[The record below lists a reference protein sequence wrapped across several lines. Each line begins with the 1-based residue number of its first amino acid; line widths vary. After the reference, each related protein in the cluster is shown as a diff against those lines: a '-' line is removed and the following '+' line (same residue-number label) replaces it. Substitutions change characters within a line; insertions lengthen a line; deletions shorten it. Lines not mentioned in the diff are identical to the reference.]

1 MKLLLDMNLSPRWLT
16 LLQGSQ
22 IDAAHWASI
31 GRRDALDTEIM
42 AYAAAHDFTVLTQDL
57 DFSTILAATQGEKP
71 SVVQIRSDN
80 LDPDVIGAQ
89 VIEAVRKLEAE
100 LDSGALVS
108 VEPTRTRTRV
118 RLLPLKP
125 KS

>member
-1 MKLLLDMNLSPRWLT
+1 MR
-16 LLQGSQ
+16 
-22 IDAAHWASI
+22 
-31 GRRDALDTEIM
+31 
-42 AYAAAHDFTVLTQDL
+42 
-57 DFSTILAATQGEKP
+57 
-71 SVVQIRSDN
+71 IRSDN

-89 VIEAVRKLEAE
+89 VIDAVRKLEGE

-108 VEPTRTRTRV
+108 VEPSHTRV

>member
-1 MKLLLDMNLSPRWLT
+1 
-16 LLQGSQ
+16 
-22 IDAAHWASI
+22 
-31 GRRDALDTEIM
+31 M
-42 AYAAAHDFTVLTQDL
+42 AYAAQHGYTVLTQDL

-71 SVVQIRSDN
+71 SVMQIRSDN

-89 VIEAVRKLEAE
+89 VIDAVRKLDGQLE
-100 LDSGALVS
+100 SGALVS
-108 VEPTRTRTRV
+108 IEPPRTRV

>member
-1 MKLLLDMNLSPRWLT
+1 MRLLLDMNLSPRWLV
-16 LLQGSQ
+16 LLHGSG
-22 IDAAHWASI
+22 IEAEHWSTI
-31 GRRDALDTEIM
+31 GRLDASDAEIM
-42 AYAAAHDFTVLTQDL
+42 AYAAQHGYTVLTQDL

-71 SVVQIRSDN
+71 SVMQIRSDN

-89 VIEAVRKLEAE
+89 VIDAVRKLDGQLE
-100 LDSGALVS
+100 SGALVS
-108 VEPTRTRTRV
+108 IEPPRTRV

>member
-1 MKLLLDMNLSPRWLT
+1 MKLLVDMNLSPRWLA
-16 LLQGSQ
+16 LLQGSK
-22 IDAAHWASI
+22 IEAAHWASI

-42 AYAAAHDFTVLTQDL
+42 AYAAEHGYTVLTNDL
-57 DFSTILAATQGEKP
+57 DFGTILAATQGEKP

-80 LDPDVIGAQ
+80 LDPDVIGTH
-89 VIEAVRKLEAE
+89 VIGAVRKLEGE

-108 VEPTRTRTRV
+108 VEPSRARV